1 MKITSPQLAPY
12 RALLAIALLLAAA
25 FSLLTAGDSV
35 HAQTAVPAAPTGL
48 TAPTDA
54 HNSVTLSWDDPG
66 NDSITGY
73 QVLRRSRDGDEYGD
87 GQGAAEFVPVVGDT
101 GSSATSYTDRSV
113 TARTRYVYRVKA
125 INSEGLSPRSSYANA
140 ETTEEPTPPPTPT
153 PEPTPKPAQE
163 SVPASP
169 TGLTAETIAH
179 DSVTLTWVDPDEGD
193 IISYQVLR
201 RSRDGDDYGD
211 GQGAAQF
218 VVIMDD
224 TGTSDASYTDTSVT
238 ARTRYVYRVKAIN
251 SVGLSE
257 QSSYLNVE
265 TLAEPV
271 TTTVV
276 VVPPEEPEEP
286 EVALQQQV
294 TIIDRGTLTVDPRV
308 PTRGTIG
315 SPGERHRYEVELQS
329 GRFYELYIREG
340 STGEIRLL
348 LDHEGT
354 PVQYDG
360 RDLVSAP
367 HAAWGGG
374 HIFYQPTT
382 GSTHVVEVRASDD
395 QQTGF
400 YALMVRDRTITAS
413 SDHENA
419 GRSNDFGAFINRAK
433 LHPGDPVSGRL
444 NFDGH
449 ARSSTIDTDY
459 FEANLHAGQ
468 TYTFTYSAS
477 SVDSGNSPNFL
488 SVNIHG
494 PGPYRNLNNYSPN
507 FSGGSRELVITIT
520 PGRTG
525 AYVFE
530 INVFGP
536 GASLPS
542 AYTVTLAEQ

>member
-1 MKITSPQLAPY
+1 MKITSPQFAPY

-25 FSLLTAGDSV
+25 FSLLTAGDSAR
-35 HAQTAVPAAPTGL
+35 AQTAVPAAPTGL
-48 TAPTDA
+48 TVGSASHDA
-54 HNSVTLSWDDPG
+54 VSLTWDDPG

-140 ETTEEPTPPPTPT
+140 ETTEEPTPPPTP
-153 PEPTPKPAQE
+153 KPAQE

-169 TGLTAETIAH
+169 TGLTAETISH

-257 QSSYLNVE
+257 QSSYFNVE

-294 TIIDRGTLTVDPRV
+294 TIIDRGTLTVDPRL

-329 GRFYELYIREG
+329 GRFYGLYIREG

-348 LDHEGT
+348 DQLGD
-354 PVQYDG
+354 PVQDNG

-367 HAAWGGG
+367 HAAWSGGYL
-374 HIFYQPTT
+374 FYQPTT
-382 GSTHVVEVRASDD
+382 GGAYVLEVRASDD

-400 YALMVRDRTITAS
+400 YALMVRDRTITVS
-413 SDHENA
+413 SGDE
-419 GRSNDFGAFINRAK
+419 GRSNSTDFKQFINRAK
-433 LHPGDPVSGRL
+433 LHPGDPRQRHHRYERRHSRDFDRRRL
-444 NFDGH
+444 LRGEP
-449 ARSSTIDTDY
+449 ARRRDVHVHLRRRPHHWRHRKEIMDRCPW
-459 FEANLHAGQ
+459 A
-468 TYTFTYSAS
+468 
-477 SVDSGNSPNFL
+477 
-488 SVNIHG
+488 
-494 PGPYRNLNNYSPN
+494 RNLPQ
-507 FSGGSRELVITIT
+507 LQQ
-520 PGRTG
+520 
-525 AYVFE
+525 
-530 INVFGP
+530 
-536 GASLPS
+536 L
-542 AYTVTLAEQ
+542 

>member
-25 FSLLTAGDSV
+25 FSLLTAGDSA

-66 NDSITGY
+66 DTSITGY
-73 QVLRRSRDGDEYGD
+73 RILRRD
-87 GQGAAEFVPVVGDT
+87 PVNQAPGVFSTIVSNT
-101 GSSATSYTDRSV
+101 GSAATSYTDGTV
-113 TARTRYVYRVKA
+113 AAKTRYVYRVKA
-125 INSEGLSPRSSYANA
+125 INAAGLSGQSNYVNA
-140 ETTEEPTPPPTPT
+140 ET
-153 PEPTPKPAQE
+153 PAAPV
-163 SVPASP
+163 SPSAPAKP
-169 TGLTAETIAH
+169 TGLTASSVSH

-257 QSSYLNVE
+257 QSSYFNVE

-294 TIIDRGTLTVDPRV
+294 TIIDRGTLTVDPRL

-329 GRFYELYIREG
+329 GRFYGLYIREG

-348 LDHEGT
+348 DQLGD
-354 PVQYDG
+354 PVQDDG

-367 HAAWGGG
+367 HAAWSGGYL
-374 HIFYQPTT
+374 FYQPTT
-382 GSTHVVEVRASDD
+382 GGAYVLEVRASDD

-400 YALMVRDRTITAS
+400 YALMVRDRTITVS
-413 SDHENA
+413 SGDE
-419 GRSNDFGAFINRAK
+419 GRSNSTDFKQFINRAK
-433 LHPGDPVSGRL
+433 LHPGDPVSGI
-444 NFDGH
+444 
-449 ARSSTIDTDY
+449 IDTNGDSHGTLIDEDF
-459 FEANLHAGQ
+459 FEANLHAGE
-468 TYTFTYSAS
+468 TYTFTFAAGRITGGTGRKLWIA
-477 SVDSGNSPNFL
+477 V
-488 SVNIHG
+488 HG
-494 PGPYRNLNNYSPN
+494 PGTYHNFNN
-507 FSGGSRELVITIT
+507 FSPPTSWGGSRTLSITIT
-520 PGRTG
+520 PHRTG
-525 AYVFE
+525 AYVFT
-530 INVFGP
+530 IGVFDSRIDRSTGTP
-536 GASLPS
+536 VVES
-542 AYTVTLAEQ
+542 AAITPYTVTLAEQ